1 MAPRKTKQQALK
13 PKTLKKNL
21 KARLQ
26 AEQLKAVTGKIR
38 EDQKCIREKQR
49 ELRGRFGEIERQ
61 CVQLKEATELIVKQ
75 TARTQIKLLLML
87 KIMKARRGGDFKE
100 AAMLTHFLRVI
111 VSNERANASSAEA
124 RNEQPQRTPL
134 TCSD

>member
-1 MAPRKTKQQALK
+1 MAPRKMKQQALK
-13 PKTLKKNL
+13 PKILKKNL

-26 AEQLKAVTGKIR
+26 VERLKAETGKIR

-61 CVQLKEATELIVKQ
+61 CYQLKEATELIVKQ
-75 TARTQIKLLLML
+75 TARTQIKLALMF

-100 AAMLTHFLRVI
+100 AAMLTRFLRVI
-111 VSNERANASSAEA
+111 VSKERANATSAEVK
-124 RNEQPQRTPL
+124 NEQP
-134 TCSD
+134 